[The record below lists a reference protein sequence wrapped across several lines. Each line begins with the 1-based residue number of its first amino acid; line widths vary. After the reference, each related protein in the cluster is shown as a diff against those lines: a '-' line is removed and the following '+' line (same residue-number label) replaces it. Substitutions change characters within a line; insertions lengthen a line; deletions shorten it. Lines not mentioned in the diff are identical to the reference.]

1 MQEENND
8 ALEQPTESSKTEG
21 SKIDRTVPIGSL
33 QGQSLAEGVA
43 GRHHLLDVLA
53 QENVAT
59 PVVLPRRG
67 LRSSLIAGVI
77 AGFLGALV
85 NIILVLSNA
94 GTFHDAHL
102 QIVADSLTVK
112 VALVLA
118 GIGSLTILILV
129 MIGFFTGFVV
139 GKIAVRRA
147 FGFLAGVVAGIIFSL
162 VTLLISFIPSY
173 SGNLFAS
180 TNSGVLLPILF
191 LCLWGIGGGLVGLFG
206 TWTST
211 QRHPHYMGRRK

>member
-8 ALEQPTESSKTEG
+8 ALEQPTESP
-21 SKIDRTVPIGSL
+21 KIARTVPIGSL
-33 QGQSLAEGVA
+33 QGQSLEEEPPS
-43 GRHHLLDVLA
+43 RHRLPDNLL
-53 QENVAT
+53 QEKVAT
-59 PVVLPRRG
+59 PVVLPRQG
-67 LRSSLIAGVI
+67 LRSSLVAGVV

-85 NIILVLSNA
+85 NIILVLTNT
-94 GTFHDAHL
+94 GTFHDARL
-102 QIVADSLTVK
+102 QIVADRLTVK

-118 GIGSLTILILV
+118 GIGSLNVLILV
-129 MIGFFTGFVV
+129 VIGFFTGFVV

-147 FGFLAGVVAGIIFSL
+147 FGFVAGAVAGVIFAL
-162 VTLLISFIPSY
+162 VTLLVSFIPNY
-173 SGNLFAS
+173 PGDLFAN

-211 QRHPHYMGRRK
+211 QRHPHYLEQRK